1 MSTAVM
7 TGRITESSPR
17 FKARIAGALYLV
29 VFFAAPFAEF
39 FARNKLVVYSDAAAT
54 AANILAHQALF
65 RWGFVA
71 QIITL
76 ACDASVA
83 LIFYELLKPV
93 SRMLS
98 LFAAVSRLM
107 FVAIMAANLLNY
119 FAPLA
124 LMGGTQFKT
133 DQLQALVLA
142 SQTLYAS
149 GYGIAMVFFG
159 FHCLFIGYLIFRS
172 AFFPRILGP
181 FLAIAGLCY
190 VTNSFANFL
199 APAFAAH
206 LFPYIMFPAISELF
220 LTLWLLVKGVN
231 VQRWKEQASAAGEW
245 RSQRAMQP

>member
-7 TGRITESSPR
+7 MAESSPR
-17 FKARIAGALYLV
+17 FRARIAGVLYLV

-54 AANILAHQALF
+54 VNNILAHQSLF

-93 SRMLS
+93 SRILS
-98 LFAAVSRLM
+98 LFAAVSRLI

-133 DQLQALVLA
+133 DQLQAMVLA

-149 GYGIAMVFFG
+149 GYGIAMLFFG

-172 AFFPRILGP
+172 AFLLRVLGP
-181 FLAIAGLCY
+181 LLAIAGLCY
-190 VTNSFANFL
+190 ITNSLANFL

-206 LFPYIMFPAISELF
+206 LFPYIMFPAVSELF
-220 LTLWLLVKGVN
+220 LMLWLLVMGAN
-231 VQRWKEQASAAGEW
+231 VPRWNEQARAAGML
-245 RSQRAMQP
+245 A